1 MKNTAYT
8 LIVVPDHGS
17 AVQRVRVEGR
27 RLVHA
32 ALGAGVA
39 LLVGMGAAVHYGL
52 VVTDAWENSGL
63 RDENLSLRGQLA
75 ALNERVEQLQ
85 GTVDRVER
93 FDQKLR
99 VLTQLSVPQR
109 TLAVGPTAAERRGG
123 GGDTP
128 FVRPPP
134 GANARELEAHV
145 DRLSAEATRQEQN
158 LHELQ
163 AYFEDQ
169 KSLLASVPSAWP
181 TRGWV
186 TSDFGD
192 RADPYTSQKTPH
204 AGMDIA
210 APHGKPV
217 EAPADG
223 TVLFSGV
230 EGGYGNVI
238 VVDHGHGIRTRYGHL
253 SRLVVKAGEKVK
265 RGQQLGAVGSTGRS
279 TGSHLHYEVRVNGIP
294 QNPRK
299 FLLEDEA

>member
-32 ALGAGVA
+32 VVGAGVA
-39 LLVGMGAAVHYGL
+39 LLLGLGASIHYGL
-52 VVTDAWENSGL
+52 VVTDAWENGTL
-63 RDENLSLRGQLA
+63 RDENLALRGQLA

-99 VLTQLSVPQR
+99 ALTQLSGPQR
-109 TLAVGPTAAERRGG
+109 SLAVGPTSAERRGMS
-123 GGDTP
+123 DTP
-128 FVRPPP
+128 FVRPQP
-134 GANARELEAHV
+134 GAGTRELETHV

-169 KSLLASVPSAWP
+169 KTLLACVPSAWP

-192 RADPYTSQKTPH
+192 RDDPYTSQKTPH

-210 APHGKPV
+210 APHGKAV
-217 EAPADG
+217 EAPAEG
-223 TVLFSGV
+223 TVLFAGV

-253 SRLVVKAGEKVK
+253 SRLMVKAGEKVK
-265 RGQQLGAVGSTGRS
+265 RGQQMGAVGSTGRS
-279 TGSHLHYEVRVNGIP
+279 TGSHLHYEVRVNGVP

-299 FLLEDEA
+299 FLLEDDA

>member
-1 MKNTAYT
+1 MKDTAYT

-32 ALGAGVA
+32 AVGVGVVLVLGLGASI
-39 LLVGMGAAVHYGL
+39 HYGL
-52 VVTDAWENSGL
+52 VVTDAWENGTL
-63 RDENLSLRGQLA
+63 RDENLALRGQLA
-75 ALNERVEQLQ
+75 ALSERVEQLQ

-99 VLTQLSVPQR
+99 ALTQLSGPQR
-109 TLAVGPTAAERRGG
+109 SLAVGPTSPERRGG
-123 GGDTP
+123 SDTP
-128 FVRPPP
+128 FVRPQP
-134 GANARELEAHV
+134 GAGTRELEAHV

-169 KSLLASVPSAWP
+169 KTLLASVPSAWP

-192 RADPYTSQKTPH
+192 RDDPYTSQKTQH
-204 AGMDIA
+204 LGMDIA
-210 APHGKPV
+210 APHGKAV
-217 EAPADG
+217 EAPAEG

-230 EGGYGNVI
+230 EGGYGNVL
-238 VVDHGHGIRTRYGHL
+238 VLDHGHGIRTRYGHL
-253 SRLVVKAGEKVK
+253 SRLLVKAGEKVK
-265 RGQQLGAVGSTGRS
+265 RGQQIGAVGSTGRS
-279 TGSHLHYEVRVNGIP
+279 TGPHLHYEVRVNGVP